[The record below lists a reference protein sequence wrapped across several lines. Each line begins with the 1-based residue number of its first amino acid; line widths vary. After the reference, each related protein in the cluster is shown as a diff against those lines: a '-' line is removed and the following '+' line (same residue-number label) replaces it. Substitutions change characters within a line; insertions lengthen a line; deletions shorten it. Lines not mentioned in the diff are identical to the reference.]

1 MMISFFVLNMPIIS
15 NHLQFIP
22 KKKSLFENKPS
33 CSPTSL
39 EAVRA
44 CLEKFFNGFNAVPTR
59 MIFHIEF
66 LSDSNNTMKCIAAK
80 MASVNLYLLLYRS
93 MNTSLRPGR

>member
-1 MMISFFVLNMPIIS
+1 M
-15 NHLQFIP
+15 P
-22 KKKSLFENKPS
+22 KKKCLFENEPS

-44 CLEKFFNGFNAVPTR
+44 CLEKFFNGFNALPIR

-93 MNTSLRPGR
+93 MNMSLRPGS